1 METIHKRLR
10 RVGRIDLWSVFFSGL
25 FQALAGATIGALFAG
40 VGWTVAVTISFVI
53 AICSVVAMAGSP
65 GRACRFHHR
74 DSRRLRSPP
83 IQLGVRRG
91 HGQRRAAGLPISRLP
106 IRMLQHAGFCCH
118 AIPLEHLVDPSLYR
132 LPIPSGATGT
142 LSAPV
147 IRSQLARRLPR
158 HDPTVGSAA
167 ESRPRR
173 VMRYL
178 GIEHAW
184 GGAIGDLGPRT
195 ATGSSRLKISA
206 PSPRRAPGEPA
217 RGGHPRPRSQRCGF
231 GSPTQSAM
239 TRASSAPAC
248 ETRSLWPRPGK
259 TCIRLGPGA
268 ASSSAVPWESGTIS
282 SRSPWRTSRGARSSR
297 IRRRDRVG
305 VGD

>member
-1 METIHKRLR
+1 MCWRCHRATDPRESSSAIRPFAEA
-10 RVGRIDLWSVFFSGL
+10 GR
-25 FQALAGATIGALFAG
+25 AGA
-40 VGWTVAVTISFVI
+40 VTVARATRPRSSRLGPKERSERRF
-53 AICSVVAMAGSP
+53 ARSLTSGRGGPRPTALCGREPFALQPRPRWPMRPHTGSP
-65 GRACRFHHR
+65 A
-74 DSRRLRSPP
+74 LRWRSSGPAP
-83 IQLGVRRG
+83 
-91 HGQRRAAGLPISRLP
+91 GLPISRLP

-206 PSPRRAPGEPA
+206 PSPRR
-217 RGGHPRPRSQRCGF
+217 
-231 GSPTQSAM
+231 
-239 TRASSAPAC
+239 
-248 ETRSLWPRPGK
+248 
-259 TCIRLGPGA
+259 GA
-268 ASSSAVPWESGTIS
+268 G
-282 SRSPWRTSRGARSSR
+282 
-297 IRRRDRVG
+297 
-305 VGD
+305 